1 MRRENAVAGL
11 CLVVLCAIS
20 FSGCESVVGY
30 HRADIAV
37 GHMNALRAE
46 LLSVKDQI
54 AKTVPTLNQVVDS
67 ANADPR
73 AAYETFKREFENTL
87 KQSGRVRRRADEI
100 KRQGQAYFSAWEA
113 QFDKVANPETR
124 DRFEKRK
131 TELAAQ
137 YDKIE
142 EYAQRVEADY
152 DAFMQDLNDIQLV
165 LGVDLTRKGIES
177 IADLVTKAT
186 QDAKTID
193 GYLDQYVTILDEV
206 TAELRPGQQQ

>member
-11 CLVVLCAIS
+11 CLVLLCA
-20 FSGCESVVGY
+20 FGLPGCDTSSTYHQADVAVV
-30 HRADIAV
+30 
-37 GHMNALRAE
+37 HMNTLKAE
-46 LLSVKDQI
+46 LVSVKDQI
-54 AKTVPTLNQVVDS
+54 ARTVPALNQVVEAAD
-67 ANADPR
+67 ADPR
-73 AAYETFKREFENTL
+73 AAYETFRREFENT
-87 KQSGRVRRRADEI
+87 KRQSGRVRHRADDV
-100 KRQGQAYFSAWEA
+100 KKQGQAYFSAWEG

-124 DRFEKRK
+124 ERFEKRK

-152 DAFMQDLNDIQLV
+152 DAFMRDLNDIQLV

-177 IADLVTKAT
+177 VADLVTKAT

-206 TAELRPGQQQ
+206 MGELRPGQQ